1 MSKLSLGLESLVP
14 EKISLKGMSPEMM
27 CEISLESMFLDAD
40 VNASIEEMNNLCNQA
55 VNINAMIISLEQY
68 GISNQMIELC
78 GLSDITKI
86 QYPKITEANKEE
98 YTAQS
103 VEALVDIFDK
113 IKVAIENAFGKIGD
127 RFTNMVK
134 TLLPFRERYYR
145 KIHDALRDNV
155 ISGKVDEAKF
165 GSYRGRGPV
174 KGDWDKWSVKG
185 VNELGRISSQFKSN
199 PVEAVNNLEAFYRSL
214 GFRKDWFTGT
224 PFTWIRFANL
234 RYKKFADLGYK
245 SSDVKKVA
253 KDAVD
258 GLDALEKYLREVM
271 RMFEDHA
278 LIERSIGLSLAKR
291 DKDQADAS
299 RKQVSEFIVKFR
311 KFADTFVVFHAYYRF
326 ILVFASK
333 MVNAYAKS
341 KID

>member
-103 VEALVDIFDK
+103 IEALVDIFDN
-113 IKVAIENAFGKIGD
+113 IKVAIKNAFGKIGD

-134 TLLPFRERYYR
+134 TLLPFRKHYYQ
-145 KIHDALRDNV
+145 KIHDALRNNV

-165 GSYRGRGPV
+165 GSYHGRGPV
-174 KGDWDKWSVKG
+174 KENWDKWTVKG
-185 VNELGRISSQFKSN
+185 VNELGRISNQFKSN
-199 PVEAVNNLEAFYRSL
+199 PVEAVNNL
-214 GFRKDWFTGT
+214 
-224 PFTWIRFANL
+224 
-234 RYKKFADLGYK
+234 
-245 SSDVKKVA
+245 
-253 KDAVD
+253 
-258 GLDALEKYLREVM
+258 
-271 RMFEDHA
+271 
-278 LIERSIGLSLAKR
+278 
-291 DKDQADAS
+291 
-299 RKQVSEFIVKFR
+299 
-311 KFADTFVVFHAYYRF
+311 
-326 ILVFASK
+326 
-333 MVNAYAKS
+333 
-341 KID
+341 